1 MKIREGFVSN
11 SSSSSFVLHIKETE
25 KKFLETFISTLPDCG
40 GASTRIELPWDAEA
54 YFDRWE
60 KEEGEV
66 HYQKDIVLRQ
76 VKFHPELILV
86 KVKMDQILSDMFG
99 FIINNKGIHI
109 ISEA

>member
-1 MKIREGFVSN
+1 MKTRNGFVSN
-11 SSSSSFVLHIKETE
+11 SSSSSFILLIKESD
-25 KKFLETFISTLPDCG
+25 KKFLESFVSILPDCG
-40 GASTRIELPWDAEA
+40 GESSGIELPWQAEE

-66 HYQKDIVLRQ
+66 HYQKNLVLQQ
-76 VKFHPELILV
+76 VKLHPELILV
-86 KVKMDQILSDMFG
+86 KVKMDQILSDVFG